1 MKQLNET
8 LFTAVTLCFSA
19 LLLVMTLLTGIKLA
33 AVNDAAARLEQ
44 ETARLRTQNG
54 ILEAE
59 YENSL
64 SLEEI
69 ERYAE
74 EVLGMQR
81 CTPEQMIYIQMEDG
95 K

>member
-81 CTPEQMIYIQMEDG
+81 CIPEQMIYIQMEDG

>member
-54 ILEAE
+54 ILEAD

>member
-33 AVNDAAARLEQ
+33 AVNDTAARLEQ

>member
-44 ETARLRTQNG
+44 ETARLRTRNG

>member
-33 AVNDAAARLEQ
+33 AVNDAARLEQ